1 MNCCAVFAQK
11 LPERKACPA
20 YIIFSDK
27 TLVDMCVKAP
37 LDKMEMLKV
46 SGGGENKYMRYG
58 ERFLKTIYDYTG
70 GVREKFYFGE
80 SSELSAA
87 AAPEAR
93 VREVFTKK
101 LIFI

>member
-1 MNCCAVFAQK
+1 
-11 LPERKACPA
+11 
-20 YIIFSDK
+20 
-27 TLVDMCVKAP
+27 MCVKAP

-46 SGGGENKYMRYG
+46 SGVGENKYMRYG

-87 AAPEAR
+87 AAPPKPEYER
-93 VREVFTKK
+93 FSQKS
-101 LIFI
+101 